1 MIGAAGVAARGIRRA
16 LSAIGRIR
24 HSPAPVRLTT
34 LHTLLVWIPMAQRV
48 KAIGTLASN
57 GVVEYSRRQAP
68 ALRHLCTHVCQH
80 PTGAEKSMHR
90 WKRNLVVLCFA
101 QLVTMIGFSGY
112 HPFVPYYMMEL
123 GVDNYAEAMSWLAA
137 FNSGSAVAMMIASP
151 IWGALADRHGRR
163 MMLIRATLA
172 GCLFSFLMGLAQ
184 SPMQLVVLRLVQGF
198 FSGTVVA
205 AVTLVATG
213 TPEEH
218 LGSSLGIMQTAQF
231 VGQSIGPLVG
241 GMTADALGY
250 RNVFFVSSGLMLSS
264 VITII
269 FFVRER
275 TQQRE
280 PAARDRKAEEK
291 GGALAALTNR
301 NTMVLVLTLAGN
313 SFAIAVLSPVLS
325 LYIKSLVGDVPN
337 LGTIAGSVMSVT
349 AFTSSVSAVALG
361 RLADKIGQKRVLIAC
376 VIGVSLVHV
385 PQSMVTHP
393 NQLLWL
399 RAIQGIFMGGV
410 MPTANALL
418 AYATPQERRGA
429 VFGFSNSAHAG
440 GRALGPAMGAAVSNV
455 WGMASS
461 FLVTAVV
468 FAAMAGLVMGFVRV
482 QGADEAQEV
491 EEAPVSAV
499 SEPQ

>member
-1 MIGAAGVAARGIRRA
+1 
-16 LSAIGRIR
+16 
-24 HSPAPVRLTT
+24 
-34 LHTLLVWIPMAQRV
+34 
-48 KAIGTLASN
+48 
-57 GVVEYSRRQAP
+57 
-68 ALRHLCTHVCQH
+68 
-80 PTGAEKSMHR
+80 MHR

-123 GVDNYAEAMSWLAA
+123 GVDSYAAAMSWLAA
-137 FNSGSAVAMMIASP
+137 FNSGSAIAMMVASP
-151 IWGALADRHGRR
+151 IWGALSDRHGRR

-241 GMTADALGY
+241 GMAADALGY

-269 FFVRER
+269 FLVREH

-280 PAARDRKAEEK
+280 PAARDTKTAEK

-301 NTMVLVLTLAGN
+301 NTLVLVLTLAGN

-325 LYIKSLVGDVPN
+325 LYIKALVGDVPN
-337 LGTIAGSVMSVT
+337 LGTIAGSIMSVT
-349 AFTSSVSAVALG
+349 AFTSSVSAVLLG

-376 VIGVSLVHV
+376 VVGVSLVHV
-385 PQSMVTHP
+385 PQSLVTHP

-399 RAIQGIFMGGV
+399 RGIQGVLMGGV

-418 AYATPQERRGA
+418 AYATPPERRGA

-440 GRALGPAMGAAVSNV
+440 GRALGPVMGAAVSNT
-455 WGMASS
+455 WGMAGS
-461 FLVTAVV
+461 FLVTAGV
-468 FAAMAGLVMGFVRV
+468 FAAMAALVAGFVRV
-482 QGADEAQEV
+482 QVAADTQDA
-491 EEAPVSAV
+491 EEAFAPTVPG
-499 SEPQ
+499 PQK

>member
-1 MIGAAGVAARGIRRA
+1 
-16 LSAIGRIR
+16 L
-24 HSPAPVRLTT
+24 PLTLDT
-34 LHTLLVWIPMAQRV
+34 HT
-48 KAIGTLASN
+48 
-57 GVVEYSRRQAP
+57 
-68 ALRHLCTHVCQH
+68 CQH
-80 PTGAEKSMHR
+80 PAVAGRNMHH

-123 GVDNYAEAMSWLAA
+123 GVDSYASAMSWLAA

-172 GCLFSFLMGLAQ
+172 GCLFSFLMGMAQ

-250 RNVFFVSSGLMLSS
+250 RNVFFVSSALMLSS

-269 FFVRER
+269 FLVREQ

-280 PAARDRKAEEK
+280 PAARSKTAEK
-291 GGALAALTNR
+291 GGTLAALTNR
-301 NTMVLVLTLAGN
+301 NTLVLVLTLAGN

-325 LYIKSLVGDVPN
+325 LYIKALVGDVPN
-337 LGTIAGSVMSVT
+337 LATIAGSVMSVT
-349 AFTSSVSAVALG
+349 AFTSSVSAVLLG
-361 RLADKIGQKRVLIAC
+361 RLADKIGQKRVLVAC
-376 VIGVSLVHV
+376 VVGVSLIHV

-399 RAIQGIFMGGV
+399 RGIQGVLMGGV

-418 AYATPQERRGA
+418 AYATPHERRGA

-440 GRALGPAMGAAVSNV
+440 GRALGPVMGAAVSNT

-461 FLVTAVV
+461 FLVTAGV
-468 FAAMAGLVMGFVRV
+468 FAAMAAMVAGFVRV
-482 QGADEAQEV
+482 QVAAETQEA
-491 EEAPVSAV
+491 EEAAV
-499 SEPQ
+499 PAASSPQR